1 MIDPIQL
8 IYSTHSYY
16 SYYYLLLRYRLRRSR
31 SPKNFFHHK
40 QQQSHHDIMHHHVYH
55 ENIAFTDLSHD
66 LLHEPIDVVYTWVN
80 GSDPIWLQK
89 KQHYSSAMYNNYN
102 PHIDLNYLATASND
116 TTASNETTALTNDT
130 TYNDTIINYIHNLTL
145 NGYDISQGNHS
156 MDDSNITAATIT
168 SSSSSSSSSSIIDPD
183 DTMSVNRYRDSSEL
197 RYSLRSL
204 VQNAPWI
211 RHIYIVTDNQ
221 IPNWLNLETT
231 RLSIIS
237 HSDIFANI
245 SHLPVF
251 SSPAIEANIHRIPGL
266 SRRFIYFNDD
276 VFLGQPVLPEDF
288 VSRKGTY
295 ILCIE

>member
-1 MIDPIQL
+1 LIQHSHQF
-8 IYSTHSYY
+8 ISSTHSHH
-16 SYYYLLLRYRLRRSR
+16 SYYYLLLCRLRRSK
-31 SPKNFFHHK
+31 SSKNIFHNK
-40 QQQSHHDIMHHHVYH
+40 QQQNHHNIIPDHVYH
-55 ENIAFTDLSHD
+55 DNIASADLSHE

-89 KQHYSSAMYNNYN
+89 KEHYSNL
-102 PHIDLNYLATASND
+102 HRDLNSIAISNETTASND
-116 TTASNETTALTNDT
+116 TT
-130 TYNDTIINYIHNLTL
+130 YNHTIINNVTS
-145 NGYDISQGNHS
+145 NSYDNNQYNHS
-156 MDDSNITAATIT
+156 IDDSNITT
-168 SSSSSSSSSSIIDPD
+168 SSSSSPIDPD

-221 IPNWLNLETT
+221 IPNWLNLDTS

-295 ILCIE
+295 VLQCIK

>member
-1 MIDPIQL
+1 
-8 IYSTHSYY
+8 
-16 SYYYLLLRYRLRRSR
+16 
-31 SPKNFFHHK
+31 
-40 QQQSHHDIMHHHVYH
+40 
-55 ENIAFTDLSHD
+55 
-66 LLHEPIDVVYTWVN
+66 
-80 GSDPIWLQK
+80 
-89 KQHYSSAMYNNYN
+89 
-102 PHIDLNYLATASND
+102 
-116 TTASNETTALTNDT
+116 
-130 TYNDTIINYIHNLTL
+130 
-145 NGYDISQGNHS
+145 
-156 MDDSNITAATIT
+156 
-168 SSSSSSSSSSIIDPD
+168 
-183 DTMSVNRYRDSSEL
+183 MSVNRYRDSSEL

-221 IPNWLNLETT
+221 IPNWLNLETS

-295 ILCIE
+295 VLLCIK